1 MLVKDKMKKSPVTVG
16 KKETLVSA
24 ARLMHEK
31 NVRHLPIMDDGRLL
45 GVLSFTDIM
54 RAMPSNVSNLEE
66 QEANSLFNSVRIQ
79 DALPERQKLITVK
92 EDTCIEE
99 AALIMRSYKIS
110 CLPVLD
116 PQGKLVG
123 LFTENDIFDS
133 VIDLLGVRSC
143 GSRISI
149 NIGGEPGIIAEITSI
164 IKSFN
169 ANITKIGMIPRDDS
183 HYRVI
188 IRLQA
193 EDLQAV
199 LDALTARGYQ
209 AEALADARKPFST
222 SSPK

>member
-1 MLVKDKMKKSPVTVG
+1 MLVKDKMTKSPITVG

-31 NVRHLPIMDDGRLL
+31 NVRHLPILEDGHLIGL
-45 GVLSFTDIM
+45 LSFTDIM
-54 RAMPSNVSNLEE
+54 RAMPSNVSTLELH
-66 QEANSLFNSVRIQ
+66 EANSLFNSVRIQ

-99 AALIMRSYKIS
+99 AALIMRSYKIG

-133 VIDLLGVRSC
+133 VIDLLGVRSS

-199 LDALTARGYQ
+199 VDALAAHGYQ
-209 AEALADARKPFST
+209 VEALADARKPFST
-222 SSPK
+222 RSPQ